1 MKKNGLKF
9 ALVIALAVLSLTA
22 NATLILKENF
32 NYAVGDSLCG
42 QPSWD
47 WMMVPAARNTI
58 TIQSNALTYTGYP
71 ESGTGNKISLAA
83 SGEDL
88 YTIFPKVTS
97 GGVYTSFLVNVKS
110 APLESASA
118 YGDYICGF
126 VPNPV
131 DKTIYH
137 GRVYI
142 KRDASN
148 KVAFGILRNST
159 GTNGANI
166 TFSPYQYDLNTTYL
180 IVVKYQINTGGTND
194 VCTMV
199 VNPIVDKNT
208 EPTTWLTPI
217 GTDPTGAESIGMV
230 GGFGLRQGSSAAT
243 CDLSSIRIA
252 NSWSDLMDETAVVS
266 TSGIQI
272 TTDDASQI
280 GFQATA
286 TKASAI
292 QKFKISATDLV
303 ADLVITEVVNSSLY
317 NFEMSTDGV
326 NFTNNITL
334 TPTAGTIPLTTVYV
348 RMKAAASGPKN
359 NVYNFVVGATTIRS
373 MKCTG
378 SVVSDIVPDAP
389 TAAVGTKGNAQ
400 VSVAFTAPVSNAGP
414 IITGYTVTSLPEGIA
429 ASGTASPIVV
439 TGLTNG
445 TAYTFT
451 VVATNV
457 VGNSVASS
465 ASAEVIPVAPATAP
479 NAPTAVEGTVGDTQI
494 SVAFTAPAINGG
506 SAITGY
512 TVTSSPGG
520 LTATGTESPI
530 VVTGL
535 TNGTAYTFTVVATN
549 IVGSSLASAPSAEV
563 TPSEATALNEINANF
578 KVASINGT
586 LKVSG
591 VSAGQTLEVYNSLG
605 LRLISVITVAGEN
618 KININSKG
626 LLIVKIG
633 KLVNKVVL

>member
-1 MKKNGLKF
+1 
-9 ALVIALAVLSLTA
+9 
-22 NATLILKENF
+22 
-32 NYAVGDSLCG
+32 
-42 QPSWD
+42 
-47 WMMVPAARNTI
+47 
-58 TIQSNALTYTGYP
+58 
-71 ESGTGNKISLAA
+71 
-83 SGEDL
+83 
-88 YTIFPKVTS
+88 
-97 GGVYTSFLVNVKS
+97 
-110 APLESASA
+110 
-118 YGDYICGF
+118 
-126 VPNPV
+126 
-131 DKTIYH
+131 
-137 GRVYI
+137 
-142 KRDASN
+142 
-148 KVAFGILRNST
+148 
-159 GTNGANI
+159 
-166 TFSPYQYDLNTTYL
+166 
-180 IVVKYQINTGGTND
+180 
-194 VCTMV
+194 
-199 VNPIVDKNT
+199 
-208 EPTTWLTPI
+208 
-217 GTDPTGAESIGMV
+217 
-230 GGFGLRQGSSAAT
+230 
-243 CDLSSIRIA
+243 
-252 NSWSDLMDETAVVS
+252 
-266 TSGIQI
+266 
-272 TTDDASQI
+272 
-280 GFQATA
+280 
-286 TKASAI
+286 
-292 QKFKISATDLV
+292 
-303 ADLVITEVVNSSLY
+303 
-317 NFEMSTDGV
+317 
-326 NFTNNITL
+326 
-334 TPTAGTIPLTTVYV
+334 
-348 RMKAAASGPKN
+348 MKAAASGPKN